1 MTSKHC
7 FFKMMREDF
16 RHKIWMFALSVLGN
30 MLAIPVVYLISMG
43 YGYGAETAVNLTNQ
57 ANDLEIFFGPVLLIS
72 GGIVAIIGA
81 LIVGLS
87 EFRYLFHRNMVDTYH
102 SIPVR
107 RRTLFWANWLNGF
120 LIWFVPFLV
129 SLCATLLLALSKLG
143 ALRASLGDLVLNAKE
158 KEMVS
163 GWVTEGGLIAN
174 ALLSLLALT
183 TAFLLV
189 YHLVLLAVMLC
200 GNVLNTLVTA
210 SSLGVGAITV
220 YFLIQAF
227 CSMYFDTYLSNAA
240 DGYDKVVYASPLLSS
255 VLLLYRRV
263 VYFETGEGTVFWS
276 ACSLD
281 LVIALALG
289 ALALW
294 VYLKR
299 PSELAEQG
307 VRIKPV
313 RFLIQIVVTLGA
325 AMSGWLLFYII
336 GDSMGLFWAVFGTVL
351 AGIVTFGV
359 LDIIFHMD
367 FKAFFAHKLQMVLTV
382 AAGVL
387 IGFMFY
393 CDWLGYDRY
402 LPDMEAIAEIAVY
415 DSSCSNTFFYGYDK
429 SDEEHPLNAVH
440 IRDREAAYAF
450 LETAV
455 DAESNRACEDEDY
468 GFTETIMARVTLNS
482 GRTYYRFYS
491 VSSNNSEPAFALL
504 TTAEYLDA
512 NFRIRPEEEYEE
524 ILLERNQFSE
534 GVQMSTKEGAKLFEA
549 LREAYN
555 RDLEESPEVF
565 IRGGG
570 RRLCR
575 IVLYGRDYNHR
586 WFLDVYEDMK
596 YTREALRQ
604 QGFGTM
610 AEPVQPEAV
619 EEIQLSL
626 GYRRDG
632 YEAEDLV
639 EWARGIYGVLPKE
652 DAGTEAAKIFDE
664 PAGEAVETYD
674 SREEQEILLH
684 VTERAEIEELLELIS
699 YCDTRST
706 SVFRPREVGYV
717 TIVPAEDGEDQY
729 YNVTIPLGALPE
741 KYIQRFGTL
750 QTEE

>member
-1 MTSKHC
+1 
-7 FFKMMREDF
+7 MMREDF

-30 MLAIPVVYLISMG
+30 MLAIPVVYLLSTG

-57 ANDLEIFFGPVLLIS
+57 ANDLEILFGPVLLGT

-107 RRTLFWANWLNGF
+107 RSTLFWANWLNGF
-120 LIWFVPFLV
+120 LTWFVPFFV
-129 SLCATLLLALSKLG
+129 SLFATLLLALSRLG
-143 ALRASLGDLVLNAKE
+143 ALRDSLGGLVLNAME

-200 GNVLNTLVTA
+200 GNVLNTLVMA
-210 SSLGVGAITV
+210 ASLGVGAITV

-227 CSMYFDTYLSNAA
+227 CTMYFDTYLSDVAP
-240 DGYDKVVYASPLLSS
+240 GYAKVEYASPLFSS
-255 VLLLYRRV
+255 VLLLFWRAIN
-263 VYFETGEGTVFWS
+263 FDTGEEAAFWA

-281 LVIALALG
+281 LIIALALG

-313 RFLIQIVVTLGA
+313 RFLIQIMVTLGA

-336 GDSMGLFWAVFGTVL
+336 GDSMGLAWAVFGTVL
-351 AGIVTFGV
+351 AGTVTFGV

-382 AAGVL
+382 AAGIL

-402 LPDMEAIAEIAVY
+402 LPDKEAIAEIAVY
-415 DSSCSNTFFYGYDK
+415 DSSCSNTFFYGYYK

-455 DAESNRACEDEDY
+455 GAGSSPESEDDGDYGTAESIIAK
-468 GFTETIMARVTLNS
+468 VTLNS
-482 GRTYYRFYS
+482 GRTYYRSYS
-491 VSSNNSEPAFALL
+491 VSSGSSDPAFALL
-504 TTAEYLDA
+504 STSEYLDA
-512 NFRIRPEEEYEE
+512 NFRIRQEEKYEE
-524 ILLERNQFSE
+524 IMLERNQLAES
-534 GVQMSTKEGAKLFEA
+534 VQTGTREGAMLYEA

-575 IVLYGRDYNHR
+575 IVLYGRDYSHR
-586 WFLDVYEDMK
+586 RFLDVYEDMK

-610 AEPVQPEAV
+610 AEPMAPEDV

-626 GYRRDG
+626 GYRQDG

-639 EWARGIYGVLPKE
+639 EWARGIYGVWPKE
-652 DAGTEAAKIFDE
+652 DTGTEAAEIFDE

-674 SREEQEILLH
+674 SREEQEIILR
-684 VTERAEIEELLELIS
+684 VTDRAEIEELLELIS
-699 YCDTRST
+699 YCDTRFS
-706 SVFRPREVGYV
+706 SAFRPWEVGYV
-717 TIVPAEDGEDQY
+717 AIVAAEDGEDQY
-729 YNVTIPLGALPE
+729 YNVTIPAGSLPE
-741 KYIQRFGTL
+741 KYILRFGTL
-750 QTEE
+750 QTETSQTAE